1 LPVPGRIATDVLTHV
16 HGESPATRAR
26 LLDGVG
32 LPEASDIAGAIAVAI
47 AAAWAVKIGQIEIT
61 PTWQVPDGLSTVRPG
76 GARSG

>member
-32 LPEASDIAGAIAVAI
+32 LPEASDFAGAIAVAI
-47 AAAWAVKIGQIEIT
+47 AAARAVKIG
-61 PTWQVPDGLSTVRPG
+61 
-76 GARSG
+76 